1 MNIAT
6 AIEANAKPTEIVE
19 PQVSSFNHPAV
30 FAQTGAM
37 FSSAPC
43 DHRPDA
49 TITQAL
55 AMYVRV
61 VAAIGVNA
69 FRLAQRSATRAPDR
83 RDGIDQRQQLGDVV
97 TVRAGQYHA
106 DRHPVC
112 VYEDVVLRTWAR
124 TIREVR
130 PSFSPA
136 PTAHTDDESTAAYER
151 SNCPDSRNLSSSNA
165 CNLFQTPAFCHA
177 SRRRQHVAPE
187 PNPSSVG
194 KWFHRIPVR
203 NTNST
208 PLSAARSDT
217 RGRPRRSLFRR
228 LGFGS
233 SGSISVHNS
242 SSMIGA
248 CILSVSAVWTTE
260 VNTAPRKL
268 TDHHTDFLN
277 WPLKVWRIP
286 TFRSVPIP

>member
-1 MNIAT
+1 MNVAT
-6 AIEANAKPTEIVE
+6 AIKANAKPTEVME
-19 PQVSSFNHPAV
+19 PRVSPLYHPPE
-30 FAQTGAM
+30 FAQTTAM
-37 FSSAPC
+37 FSSTPC
-43 DHRPDA
+43 DHWPDA

-55 AMYVRV
+55 AMRVGV
-61 VAAIGVNA
+61 VAAIGVND
-69 FRLAQRSATRAPDR
+69 FRLADRTAAHAADR
-83 RDGIDQRQQLGDVV
+83 RDGIDQRQQLSDIV
-97 TVRAGQYHA
+97 TVRSGQYQA
-106 DRHPVC
+106 NRYPVG

-124 TIREVR
+124 TIRGVR

-136 PTAHTDDESTAAYER
+136 PTARTDDESTAAYER
-151 SNCPDSRNLSSSNA
+151 SSCPDSRNLSSSNA
-165 CNLFQTPAFCHA
+165 CSLFHTPAFCHA
-177 SRRRQHVAPE
+177 SRRRQQVAPE

-194 KWFHRIPVR
+194 RWFHRIPVR

-248 CILSVSAVWTTE
+248 CIPSVSVVWMTE
-260 VNTAPRKL
+260 VNIAPRKL
-268 TDHHTDFLN
+268 TDHHGSF
-277 WPLKVWRIP
+277 
-286 TFRSVPIP
+286 F